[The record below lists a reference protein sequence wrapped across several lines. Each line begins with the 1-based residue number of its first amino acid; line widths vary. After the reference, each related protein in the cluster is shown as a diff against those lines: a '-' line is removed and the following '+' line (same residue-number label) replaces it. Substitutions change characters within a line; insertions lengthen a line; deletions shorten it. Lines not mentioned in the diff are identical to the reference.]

1 VAEGV
6 DVRGRIED
14 LREQV
19 RYHNRRYHVEDA
31 PEISDAEYDAL
42 FRELEALEG
51 EHPELVTPDSPT
63 QRVGGEPV
71 EGFEEIRHSVPM
83 LSLANAR
90 KVEDLREWD
99 ARVRRLLGDDETP
112 RYVTERKIDGLA
124 VSLRYE
130 NGRFVRGATRGNGTV
145 GEDVTANLA
154 TVRSIPER
162 LDDNPPEVLEPRG
175 EVYMTLE
182 DFEKLNRRQEE
193 EGKPPFANP
202 RNAAAGAIRQLD
214 SRITARRPLKV
225 YLYGI
230 GEGGEGFESHS
241 EMLDRLKDYGLRAN
255 PHKLHDSIDSVVEE
269 CLAAAS
275 ERESLPYQIDGVVV
289 KVDSREQQLAL
300 GSVARAPRWAIAFK
314 FEPLAGR
321 TKLLD
326 VVVKVGRTGAL
337 TPQAVLEPVNVG
349 GVVISRATLHNE
361 DYIKEKGILVGDT
374 VIVERAGDV
383 IPQVVKPVTEERGGD
398 EYAFEMP
405 TRCPVCD
412 EPVSRPEGE
421 AVIRCVNARC
431 PAQALEHII
440 HWSSKSAMDIDGLG
454 EKLATRL
461 FDLGFIKDVA
471 AVYDLRAEQLIP
483 LEGFGEKSAENLIG
497 AIEKSKER
505 PFSSVLYALGIRH
518 VGAVT
523 ADLIATRFGGKDLLR
538 GVEVEQLTDING
550 VGEVVARAV
559 VAYFDLDDN
568 RDLVQRLIERGLD
581 FERVEGSPSE
591 GPLAGK
597 RIVITGTLDRPRSY
611 YVERLE
617 EAGGTFTS
625 SVSKNTDYVLAGE
638 DAGSKLQKARE
649 LGVPILDHEGF
660 EELLS
665 S

>member
-1 VAEGV
+1 VAGGT

-31 PEISDAEYDAL
+31 AEISDAEYDAL
-42 FRELEALEG
+42 YNELETLEG

-71 EGFEEIRHSVPM
+71 EGFEEVRHSVPM

-99 ARVRRLLGDDETP
+99 ARVRRLLGDDESP

-145 GEDVTANLA
+145 GEEVTANLS
-154 TVRSIPER
+154 TVRSIPDR
-162 LDDNPPEVLEPRG
+162 LDDGPPPVLEPRG

-182 DFEKLNRRQEE
+182 DFEKLNRRQDE
-193 EGKPPFANP
+193 EGKPHFANP

-241 EMLDRLKDYGLRAN
+241 AMLDRLKDYGLRAN
-255 PHKLHDSIDSVVEE
+255 PHKLHDSIESVVEE

-383 IPQVVKPVTEERGGD
+383 IPQVVKPVTEERNGD

-421 AVIRCVNARC
+421 AVTRCVNARC

-471 AVYDLRAEQLIP
+471 EVYDLRAEQLIP

-559 VAYFDLDDN
+559 VEYFDLDDN
-568 RDLVQRLIERGLD
+568 RDLVERLMERGLD

-597 RIVITGTLDRPRSY
+597 RIVITGTLDRPRNY

-649 LGVPILDHEGF
+649 LGVPVLDHEGF
-660 EELLS
+660 EELLE
-665 S
+665 